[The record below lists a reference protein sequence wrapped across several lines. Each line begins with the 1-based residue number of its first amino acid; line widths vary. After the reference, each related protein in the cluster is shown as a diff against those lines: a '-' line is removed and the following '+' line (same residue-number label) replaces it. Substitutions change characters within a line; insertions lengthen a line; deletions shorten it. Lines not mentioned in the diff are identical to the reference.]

1 MKNLK
6 KYYPLIF
13 SGVILILGLVAFLM
27 PNEAD
32 KTKISDLQQQVKQ
45 LQGQLEQ
52 AEIIDNS
59 NQGLGAE
66 QACLGSG
73 GMIVEASCCASVS
86 NFPNNCLIGAC
97 GCSPDNSHSVQS
109 CNCGSGKCFDGSTC
123 VSISQP
129 DTANINENL
138 NVNEPSED
146 NANEIITLSD
156 NNKTVELKVGSKI
169 TLNLGDLYDWQLSFS
184 DNSILNQ
191 DVQGVYKAVKTGD
204 IVLTAVGDPKCRQSR
219 PACAMPS
226 ILFTLNIVVK

>member
-13 SGVILILGLVAFLM
+13 SVIILILGLVAFLL

-45 LQGQLEQ
+45 LQEQLEQ

-73 GMIVEASCCASVS
+73 GMIVEESCCASVS

-97 GCSPDNSHSVQS
+97 GCSPANSHSVQG
-109 CNCGSGKCFDGSTC
+109 CDCGEGRCFDGSSC
-123 VSISQP
+123 VDRSNLGEEPTP
-129 DTANINENL
+129 DNL
-138 NVNEPSED
+138 D
-146 NANEIITLSD
+146 KTITLSD
-156 NNKTVELKVGSKI
+156 NNKMVEMKVGSKI
-169 TLNLGDLYDWQLSFS
+169 TLNLGDVYDWQISFS
-184 DNSILNQ
+184 DNSILVQ
-191 DVQGVYKAVKTGD
+191 ELMTGEKGFQGVYAAVRAGEV
-204 IVLTAVGDPKCRQSR
+204 VLTAVGDPKCRQSR
-219 PACAMPS
+219 PACAIPS
-226 ILFTLNIVVK
+226 VLFTLNVEVK